1 MGHRTTRDEKTAPRR
16 VHATDAEWQSIRTS
30 AVRAGR
36 SVSAHMVASALNRVR
51 DQLDEDIAAAI
62 RLLTACYVSLSEIAD
77 GPGTSGSDLV
87 AFDVLLALR
96 EIENQLG
103 QVVERLDLSAG
114 HPKVTT

>member
-30 AVRAGR
+30 AIRVGR
-36 SVSAHMVASALNRVR
+36 SVSAHVVASALNRVR
-51 DQLDEDIAAAI
+51 DRPDKDIAAAI
-62 RLLTACYVSLSEIAD
+62 RLLTACYEALSEIAD
-77 GPGTSGSDLV
+77 GPGILGSDLV

-103 QVVERLDLSAG
+103 QVVERLDRRTG
-114 HPKVTT
+114 RPKVRP